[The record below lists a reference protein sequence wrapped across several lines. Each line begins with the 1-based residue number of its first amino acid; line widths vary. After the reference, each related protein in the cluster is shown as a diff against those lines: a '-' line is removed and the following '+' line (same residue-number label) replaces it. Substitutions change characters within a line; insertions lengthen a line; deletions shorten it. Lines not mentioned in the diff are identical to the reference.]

1 MNVAAGAWLRLWSRP
16 GSAAAARCGVRGIRR
31 VIMAAMVAL
40 RDNTAGNER
49 QRGDGRF
56 DSARARAAALK
67 LAEQRREQKALAE
80 SVTDQGVGLPN
91 HSEILEAIR
100 IGLPQ
105 LCAIVSDPASKPSEI
120 MDAMRLLGQWAGLTR
135 QSERNV
141 DASPESRLAAAYR
154 ARGVEVPEH
163 LRPYD
168 KP

>member
-1 MNVAAGAWLRLWSRP
+1 MKDETTTSP
-16 GSAAAARCGVRGIRR
+16 S
-31 VIMAAMVAL
+31 
-40 RDNTAGNER
+40 DE
-49 QRGDGRF
+49 RGDSRWNT
-56 DSARARAAALK
+56 DAARAAAAK
-67 LAEQRREQKALAE
+67 RWEKARAEQERVKAAL
-80 SVTDQGVGLPN
+80 TDQGVGLPN

-105 LCAIVSDPASKPSEI
+105 LRAIVSDPASKPSEI

-154 ARGVEVPEH
+154 ARGVDVPEH